1 MFTFHLEVKANIRLY
16 KTNFKKLEME
26 LSRLKVGY
34 EKENNNCLFIKLS
47 CDLTCESF
55 CQITKKLGKENQLFV
70 VENYA
75 TLKPRYFLLS
85 SLSLMICRT

>member
-55 CQITKKLGKENQLFV
+55 CQITKKTRKRKSIV
-70 VENYA
+70 
-75 TLKPRYFLLS
+75 
-85 SLSLMICRT
+85 CC